1 MIKVGGETMKT
12 WEEMSNRER
21 AEQTYRD
28 IKRRQEMRKTG
39 AREADSFMFDN
50 ILKAKR
56 NRDKI
61 KSKKYRQRW

>member
-1 MIKVGGETMKT
+1 MIKT
-12 WEEMSNRER
+12 WEQMSNRER

-28 IKRRQEMRKTG
+28 IRRKQELRNAGT
-39 AREADSFMFDN
+39 READSFMFDN

-61 KSKKYRQRW
+61 KNKKYRQRW

>member
-1 MIKVGGETMKT
+1 MKT

-39 AREADSFMFDN
+39 EREADSFMFDN

>member
-1 MIKVGGETMKT
+1 MIKT
-12 WEEMSNRER
+12 WEQMSNRER

-28 IKRRQEMRKTG
+28 IRRKQELRKAGT
-39 AREADSFMFDN
+39 READSVMFDN

-61 KSKKYRQRW
+61 KNKKYRQRW

>member
-1 MIKVGGETMKT
+1 MTSK
-12 WEEMSNRER
+12 ER

-61 KSKKYRQRW
+61 NCKKYRQRW

>member
-1 MIKVGGETMKT
+1 MKS
-12 WEEMSNRER
+12 WEKMSNRER

-28 IKRRQEMRKTG
+28 IRRKQELRNAGT
-39 AREADSFMFDN
+39 READSFMFDN

-61 KSKKYRQRW
+61 KNKKYRQMW

>member
-1 MIKVGGETMKT
+1 MKS

-28 IKRRQEMRKTG
+28 IRRKQELRNAGT
-39 AREADSFMFDN
+39 READSFMFDN

-56 NRDKI
+56 NRGKI
-61 KSKKYRQRW
+61 KNKKYRQRW

>member
-1 MIKVGGETMKT
+1 MKS
-12 WEEMSNRER
+12 WEKMSNRER

-28 IKRRQEMRKTG
+28 IRRKQELRNAGT
-39 AREADSFMFDN
+39 READSFMFDN

-61 KSKKYRQRW
+61 KNKKYRQRW

>member
-1 MIKVGGETMKT
+1 MKA

-28 IKRRQEMRKTG
+28 IKRRQEMRKVG

-61 KSKKYRQRW
+61 NSKKYRQRW

>member
-1 MIKVGGETMKT
+1 MVNLKA
-12 WEEMSNRER
+12 WESMTNAER

-28 IKRRQEMRKTG
+28 LRLRQERRRPG
-39 AREADSFMFDN
+39 VREADNFMFNN

-61 KSKKYRQRW
+61 TAKKYRQRW

>member
-39 AREADSFMFDN
+39 VREADSFMFDN

-61 KSKKYRQRW
+61 NSKKYRQRW

>member
-1 MIKVGGETMKT
+1 MKQ
-12 WEEMSNRER
+12 WESMTNAER

-28 IKRRQEMRKTG
+28 LRLRQERRRAG
-39 AREADSFMFDN
+39 VREADNFMFNN

-61 KSKKYRQRW
+61 TAKKYRQRW